1 MRLPWGEALERCGLV
16 GARALGCE
24 GLGHSWYGR
33 SRHRALGPGKVH
45 DDKKPEEC
53 EQDELR
59 ENMMRHHGVVPLQH
73 VLRWGILPGF
83 GGDGIIRRVAVHDR
97 MRSGFR
103 KTLVLPPHPLTRGAC
118 AQQEPLDRFSRTQQ
132 GCNATVTHPPPAP
145 TPCLQQA
152 PRRFSLPCIC
162 DLCHF

>member
-1 MRLPWGEALERCGLV
+1 MGLVGEALERCGLV

-59 ENMMRHHGVVPLQH
+59 ENMMRHHGVVPLQQ

-83 GGDGIIRRVAVHDR
+83 GGDGIIRRVAVDDLSA
-97 MRSGFR
+97 RS
-103 KTLVLPPHPLTRGAC
+103 
-118 AQQEPLDRFSRTQQ
+118 
-132 GCNATVTHPPPAP
+132 
-145 TPCLQQA
+145 CLA
-152 PRRFSLPCIC
+152 SSKRYCC
-162 DLCHF
+162 